1 MAAATMVADEAAA
14 RVRTD
19 EELLEAA
26 VREHARLVFRIAYS
40 ILRNHHDAEDATQET
55 FARATRHLRKLREI
69 DDLRAWLAR
78 VVWRIAVDRRPKT
91 MQIALD
97 ELEQSSGELRSE
109 QVAADDLVLGEQL
122 QHLLEPMI
130 ASLPVKLRDPL
141 TLSTVEEL
149 SPRDISQVLG
159 INEAAVRSR
168 LFRARQILK
177 EKLAGRL
184 TGRLGERHG
193 T

>member
-55 FARATRHLRKLREI
+55 FVRATRHLRKLREI

-97 ELEQSSGELRSE
+97 ELEQSSGELRSK

>member
-1 MAAATMVADEAAA
+1 VAAATMVADEAAA

-40 ILRNHHDAEDATQET
+40 ILRNHHDAEDATQEK
-55 FARATRHLRKLREI
+55 FVRATRHLRKLREI

>member
-1 MAAATMVADEAAA
+1 
-14 RVRTD
+14 
-19 EELLEAA
+19 
-26 VREHARLVFRIAYS
+26 
-40 ILRNHHDAEDATQET
+40 
-55 FARATRHLRKLREI
+55 
-69 DDLRAWLAR
+69 
-78 VVWRIAVDRRPKT
+78 
-91 MQIALD
+91 
-97 ELEQSSGELRSE
+97 LRSE